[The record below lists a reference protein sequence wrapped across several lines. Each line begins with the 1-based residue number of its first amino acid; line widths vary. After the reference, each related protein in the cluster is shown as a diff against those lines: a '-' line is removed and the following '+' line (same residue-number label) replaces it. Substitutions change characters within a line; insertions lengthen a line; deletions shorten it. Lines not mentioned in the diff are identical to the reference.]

1 MNTDTISQIL
11 ELSIGSLS
19 VEKLFYILLLT
30 LLCYIVSKILL
41 KIFKRIIQQFSPD
54 RSIQVFLNNG
64 LKILLIFIS
73 IIIITEYLGIPTTSL
88 VALLSVASLAIS
100 LSVQGLLSNVAGG
113 LTILFTR
120 PFAVGDYIELDS
132 LSGKVTQTGLIYTQL
147 LTPENKTVF
156 LPNSQVSEGRI
167 INYTSQTQRRIEI
180 FVGAS
185 YNAPVEDVKE
195 ANNKFVHDNKTGK
208 KCPNCN
214 KYLLEVKGKNGIMN
228 VCQDREC
235 GYRESVARV
244 TNARCPECKKKLGGM
259 EKGKFIFVLELI
271 AILGKRQLYL
281 KRDLIKKEKLI
292 KEKLKE

>member
-1 MNTDTISQIL
+1 MLSQTPPIMNTDTISQIL

-41 KIFKRIIQQFSPD
+41 KIFKRIIQRFSPD

-195 ANNKFVHDNKTGK
+195 ALH
-208 KCPNCN
+208 
-214 KYLLEVKGKNGIMN
+214 E
-228 VCQDREC
+228 
-235 GYRESVARV
+235 
-244 TNARCPECKKKLGGM
+244 
-259 EKGKFIFVLELI
+259 
-271 AILGKRQLYL
+271 AIRSFP
-281 KRDLIKKEKLI
+281 DLIQEPLPAVHVRNYQDSSIQYVIHAWVPTELYWDAYYTLMEEIKKSFDRHHIAMDYPHMNIHMIGDENNG
-292 KEKLKE
+292 